1 MTCKNCEKRHIGCH
15 SDCEDYAEQRRVI
28 DEMKK
33 KISDQ
38 KIKERALDE
47 LEYARIKY
55 AKKKK
60 GVKR

>member
-47 LEYARIKY
+47 LEYKRIKY

>member
-1 MTCKNCEKRHIGCH
+1 MTCKNCDKRHIGCH
-15 SDCEDYAEQRRVI
+15 SDCEDYAEQRRVL
-28 DEMKK
+28 DEIRR

-38 KIKERALDE
+38 KIKERALDS
-47 LEYARIKY
+47 LEYERIKY